1 MFDVPS
7 RYASTG
13 QTTLTG
19 PDGRAIPYLR
29 RRFLP
34 QPGVFS
40 VAAEVT
46 ISQGDRLDLIAARTL
61 GAPELF
67 WMLCDANSTLNPFD
81 LINEQT
87 AGKKI
92 RVPVPQPQD
101 AIPLLNGV
109 SG

>member
-7 RYASTG
+7 RYASTEPAI
-13 QTTLTG
+13 LTD
-19 PDGRAIPYLR
+19 PDGRVTTYLR

-46 ISQGDRLDLIAARTL
+46 VSQGDRLDLIAARTL

-67 WMLCDANSTLNPFD
+67 WMLCDAHGAMNPFD
-81 LINEQT
+81 LTSDRTI
-87 AGKKI
+87 GLKL

-101 AIPLLNGV
+101 AIPLLKGV